1 MIDCKVKICGLHREE
16 DICCV
21 NAYLPD
27 YIGFVFYPESKR
39 YVTGEQAQKL
49 KEKLDPRIRAV
60 GVFVNADPDEVI
72 ALLQKN
78 IIDIAQLHGQE
89 SEEELRKIWEQTG
102 KPVIRAVKV
111 TEETNL
117 QEAYQTDADYILLDN
132 GMGSGK
138 PFPWDVILKQ
148 LAQEELQEKICRKP
162 FFLAGGIDPE
172 NMERAAEAFR
182 PYALDLSSSVETD
195 GVKDPEKIRKLM
207 ETIRKRGTE

>member
-27 YIGFVFYPESKR
+27 YIGFVFYPKSKR
-39 YVTGEQAQKL
+39 YVTGEQAQQL

-89 SEEELRKIWEQTG
+89 REEELRKIREQTG
-102 KPVIRAVKV
+102 KSVIRAVKV

-148 LAQEELQEKICRKP
+148 LTQEELQEEIRRKP
-162 FFLAGGIDPE
+162 FFLAGGISPE

-195 GVKDPEKIRKLM
+195 GVKDSEKIRKLM

>member
-89 SEEELRKIWEQTG
+89 SEEQLRKIREQTG

-162 FFLAGGIDPE
+162 FFLAGGISPE

>member
-1 MIDCKVKICGLHREE
+1 MIDCKVKICGLRREE

-21 NAYLPD
+21 NSYLPD
-27 YIGFVFYPESKR
+27 YIGFVFYPKSKR

-49 KEKLDPRIRAV
+49 KEKLDPCIRAV

-89 SEEELRKIWEQTG
+89 SEEELRKIREQTG
-102 KPVIRAVKV
+102 KPVIRALKV

-148 LAQEELQEKICRKP
+148 LAQEELQEKISRKP

>member
-1 MIDCKVKICGLHREE
+1 MIDCKVKICGLRREE

-72 ALLQKN
+72 ALLQKS

-89 SEEELRKIWEQTG
+89 SEEQLRKIREQTG

-111 TEETNL
+111 TEETDL
-117 QEAYQTDADYILLDN
+117 QKAYQTDADYILLDN

-148 LAQEELQEKICRKP
+148 LAQEELQEEIRRKP
-162 FFLAGGIDPE
+162 IFLAGGISPE

-182 PYALDLSSSVETD
+182 PYALDLSSSVETE

>member
-1 MIDCKVKICGLHREE
+1 MIDCKVKICGLRREE

-89 SEEELRKIWEQTG
+89 SEEQLRKIREQTG

-138 PFPWDVILKQ
+138 LFPWDVILKQ

-162 FFLAGGIDPE
+162 FFLAGGISPE

-195 GVKDPEKIRKLM
+195 GWKDPEKIRKLM

>member
-1 MIDCKVKICGLHREE
+1 MIDCKVKICGLRREE

-89 SEEELRKIWEQTG
+89 SEEELRKIREQTG

>member
-49 KEKLDPRIRAV
+49 KEKLDPCIRAV

-89 SEEELRKIWEQTG
+89 SEEELRKIREQTG
-102 KPVIRAVKV
+102 KPVIRALKV

-132 GMGSGK
+132 GMGSGR

-162 FFLAGGIDPE
+162 FFLAGGISPE

>member
-1 MIDCKVKICGLHREE
+1 MIDCKVKICGLRREE

-27 YIGFVFYPESKR
+27 YIGFVFYPKSKR

-49 KEKLDPRIRAV
+49 KEKLDPCIRAV

-89 SEEELRKIWEQTG
+89 SEEELRKIREQTG
-102 KPVIRAVKV
+102 KPVIRALKV

-148 LAQEELQEKICRKP
+148 LAQEELQEKISRKP
-162 FFLAGGIDPE
+162 FFLAGGIDPA

>member
-78 IIDIAQLHGQE
+78 IIDIVQLHGQE
-89 SEEELRKIWEQTG
+89 SEEQLRKIREQTG

>member
-78 IIDIAQLHGQE
+78 IIDIVQLHGQE
-89 SEEELRKIWEQTG
+89 SEEELRKIREQTG

>member
-1 MIDCKVKICGLHREE
+1 MIDCKVKICGLRREE

-89 SEEELRKIWEQTG
+89 SEEQLRKIREQTG

-138 PFPWDVILKQ
+138 LFPWDVILKQ
-148 LAQEELQEKICRKP
+148 LAQEELQGKICRKP
-162 FFLAGGIDPE
+162 FFLAGGISPE

>member
-1 MIDCKVKICGLHREE
+1 MIDCKVKICGLRREE

-27 YIGFVFYPESKR
+27 YIGFVFYPKSKR
-39 YVTGEQAQKL
+39 YVTEEQAQKL

-89 SEEELRKIWEQTG
+89 SEEQLRKIRKQTG

-148 LAQEELQEKICRKP
+148 LAQEALQEKICRKP
-162 FFLAGGIDPE
+162 FFLAGGISPE

>member
-27 YIGFVFYPESKR
+27 YIGFVFYPKSKR
-39 YVTGEQAQKL
+39 YVTGEQAQQL

-89 SEEELRKIWEQTG
+89 SEEELGKIREQTG

-162 FFLAGGIDPE
+162 FFLAGGISPE

>member
-1 MIDCKVKICGLHREE
+1 MIDCKVKICGLRREE

-72 ALLQKN
+72 ALLQKS

-89 SEEELRKIWEQTG
+89 SEEQLRKIREQTG
-102 KPVIRAVKV
+102 KPVIHAVKV
-111 TEETNL
+111 TEETDL
-117 QEAYQTDADYILLDN
+117 QKAYQTDADYILLDN
-132 GMGSGK
+132 GMGS
-138 PFPWDVILKQ
+138 
-148 LAQEELQEKICRKP
+148 
-162 FFLAGGIDPE
+162 
-172 NMERAAEAFR
+172 
-182 PYALDLSSSVETD
+182 
-195 GVKDPEKIRKLM
+195 
-207 ETIRKRGTE
+207 

>member
-1 MIDCKVKICGLHREE
+1 MIDCKVKICGLRREE

-27 YIGFVFYPESKR
+27 YIGFVFYPKSKR
-39 YVTGEQAQKL
+39 YVTGEQAQQL

-89 SEEELRKIWEQTG
+89 SEEELRKIREQTG
-102 KPVIRAVKV
+102 KSVIRAVKV

-148 LAQEELQEKICRKP
+148 LAQEALQEKICRKP
-162 FFLAGGIDPE
+162 FFLAGGISPE

>member
-1 MIDCKVKICGLHREE
+1 MIDCKVKICGLRREE

-27 YIGFVFYPESKR
+27 YIGFVFYPKSKR
-39 YVTGEQAQKL
+39 YVTGEQAQQL

-78 IIDIAQLHGQE
+78 IIDIAQLHGKE
-89 SEEELRKIWEQTG
+89 SEEQLRKIRKQTG

-117 QEAYQTDADYILLDN
+117 QEAYQTEADYILLDN

-138 PFPWDVILKQ
+138 PFPWDVILRQ
-148 LAQEELQEKICRKP
+148 LAQEALQEKICRKP
-162 FFLAGGIDPE
+162 FFLAGGISPE

>member
-1 MIDCKVKICGLHREE
+1 MIDCKVKICGLRREE
-16 DICCV
+16 DISCV

-27 YIGFVFYPESKR
+27 YIGFVFYTKSKR

-60 GVFVNADPDEVI
+60 GVFVNADPDVVI
-72 ALLQKN
+72 ALLEKN

-89 SEEELRKIWEQTG
+89 SEEELRKIREQTG

-117 QEAYQTDADYILLDN
+117 QEAYQTVADYILLDN

-138 PFPWDVILKQ
+138 PFPWDVILQ
-148 LAQEELQEKICRKP
+148 QFAQEELQEKIRRKP
-162 FFLAGGIDPE
+162 FFLAGGISLE
-172 NMERAAEAFR
+172 NMEQAAEAFR

>member
-1 MIDCKVKICGLHREE
+1 MIDCKVKICGLRREE

-72 ALLQKN
+72 ALLQKS

-89 SEEELRKIWEQTG
+89 SEEQLRKIREQTG

-111 TEETNL
+111 TEETDL
-117 QEAYQTDADYILLDN
+117 QKAYQTDADYILLDN

-148 LAQEELQEKICRKP
+148 LAQEELQEKISRKP
-162 FFLAGGIDPE
+162 FFLVGGISPE

>member
-1 MIDCKVKICGLHREE
+1 MIDCRVKICGLRREE
-16 DICCV
+16 DISCV

-27 YIGFVFYPESKR
+27 YIGFVFYPKSKR

-60 GVFVNADPDEVI
+60 GVFVNADPDAVI

-89 SEEELRKIWEQTG
+89 SEEQLRKIREQTG

-162 FFLAGGIDPE
+162 FFLAGGISPE

>member
-1 MIDCKVKICGLHREE
+1 MIDCKVKICGLRREE

-27 YIGFVFYPESKR
+27 YIGFVFYPKSKR
-39 YVTGEQAQKL
+39 YVTGEQAQQL

-89 SEEELRKIWEQTG
+89 SEEELRKIREQTG

-117 QEAYQTDADYILLDN
+117 QETCQTDADYILLDN

-138 PFPWDVILKQ
+138 SFPWDVILKQ
-148 LAQEELQEKICRKP
+148 LAQEELQEEIRRKP
-162 FFLAGGIDPE
+162 
-172 NMERAAEAFR
+172 
-182 PYALDLSSSVETD
+182 Y
-195 GVKDPEKIRKLM
+195 
-207 ETIRKRGTE
+207 

>member
-1 MIDCKVKICGLHREE
+1 MIDCKVKICGLRREE

-27 YIGFVFYPESKR
+27 YIGFVFYPKSKR
-39 YVTGEQAQKL
+39 YVTEEQAQKL

-89 SEEELRKIWEQTG
+89 SEEQLRKIREQTG

-111 TEETNL
+111 TGETNL

-162 FFLAGGIDPE
+162 FFLAGGISPE

>member
-1 MIDCKVKICGLHREE
+1 MIDCKVKICGLRREE

-72 ALLQKN
+72 ALLQKS

-89 SEEELRKIWEQTG
+89 SEEQLRKIREQTG

-111 TEETNL
+111 TEETDL
-117 QEAYQTDADYILLDN
+117 QKAYQTDADYILLDN

-162 FFLAGGIDPE
+162 FFLAGGISPE

>member
-1 MIDCKVKICGLHREE
+1 M
-16 DICCV
+16 
-21 NAYLPD
+21 
-27 YIGFVFYPESKR
+27 YPGSR
-39 YVTGEQAQKL
+39 C
-49 KEKLDPRIRAV
+49 
-60 GVFVNADPDEVI
+60 FVNADPDEVI

-89 SEEELRKIWEQTG
+89 SEEEIRKIREQTG

-148 LAQEELQEKICRKP
+148 LAQEALQEKICGKP
-162 FFLAGGIDPE
+162 FFLAGGISPE

>member
-27 YIGFVFYPESKR
+27 YIGFVFYPKSKR
-39 YVTGEQAQKL
+39 YVTGEQAQQL

-89 SEEELRKIWEQTG
+89 SEEELRKIREQTG

-162 FFLAGGIDPE
+162 FFLAGGISPE

>member
-1 MIDCKVKICGLHREE
+1 MIDCRVKICGLRREE
-16 DICCV
+16 DISCV

-27 YIGFVFYPESKR
+27 YIGFVFYPKSKR

-60 GVFVNADPDEVI
+60 GVFVNADPDAVI

-89 SEEELRKIWEQTG
+89 SEEQLRKIREQTG

-117 QEAYQTDADYILLDN
+117 QKAYQTDADYILLDN

-148 LAQEELQEKICRKP
+148 LAQEELQEKICGKP
-162 FFLAGGIDPE
+162 FFLAGGISPE

>member
-89 SEEELRKIWEQTG
+89 SEEELRKIREQTG

-162 FFLAGGIDPE
+162 FFLAGGISPE

>member
-1 MIDCKVKICGLHREE
+1 MKDCKVKICGLRREE

-27 YIGFVFYPESKR
+27 YIGFVFYPKSKR
-39 YVTGEQAQKL
+39 CVTGEQAQKL

-60 GVFVNADPDEVI
+60 GVFVNADTDEVI

-89 SEEELRKIWEQTG
+89 SEEELRKIREQTG

-117 QEAYQTDADYILLDN
+117 QEAYQTEADYILLDN

-138 PFPWDVILKQ
+138 PFPWDVILQQ
-148 LAQEELQEKICRKP
+148 LVQEELQEKIRRKP
-162 FFLAGGIDPE
+162 FFLAGGISPE

>member
-1 MIDCKVKICGLHREE
+1 MIDCKVKICGLRREE

-27 YIGFVFYPESKR
+27 YIGFVFYPKSKR
-39 YVTGEQAQKL
+39 YVTEEQAQKL

-89 SEEELRKIWEQTG
+89 SEEQLRKIREQTG

-148 LAQEELQEKICRKP
+148 LAQEALQEKICRKP
-162 FFLAGGIDPE
+162 FFLAGGISPE

>member
-1 MIDCKVKICGLHREE
+1 MIDCKVKICGLRREE

-27 YIGFVFYPESKR
+27 YIGFVFYPKSKR
-39 YVTGEQAQKL
+39 YVTEEQAQKL

-89 SEEELRKIWEQTG
+89 SEEQLRKIREQTG

-111 TEETNL
+111 TDETNL

-138 PFPWDVILKQ
+138 LFPWDVILKQ
-148 LAQEELQEKICRKP
+148 LAQEALQEKICRKP
-162 FFLAGGIDPE
+162 FFLAGGISPE

>member
-1 MIDCKVKICGLHREE
+1 MIDCKVKICGLRREE

-27 YIGFVFYPESKR
+27 YIGFVFYPKSKR
-39 YVTGEQAQKL
+39 YVTGEQAQQL

-89 SEEELRKIWEQTG
+89 SEEQLRKIREQTG

-138 PFPWDVILKQ
+138 LFPWDVILKQ
-148 LAQEELQEKICRKP
+148 LAQEELREKIRRKP
-162 FFLAGGIDPE
+162 FFLAGGISPE

>member
-1 MIDCKVKICGLHREE
+1 MIDCKVKICGLRREE

-89 SEEELRKIWEQTG
+89 SEEQLRKIREQTG

-138 PFPWDVILKQ
+138 PFLWDVILKQ
-148 LAQEELQEKICRKP
+148 LAQEALPEKICRKP
-162 FFLAGGIDPE
+162 FFLAGGISPE

>member
-89 SEEELRKIWEQTG
+89 SEEQLRKIREQTG

>member
-1 MIDCKVKICGLHREE
+1 MIDCKVKICGLRREE

-27 YIGFVFYPESKR
+27 YIGFVFYPNSKR

-49 KEKLDPRIRAV
+49 KEKLDPCIRAV

-89 SEEELRKIWEQTG
+89 SEEELRKIREQTG
-102 KPVIRAVKV
+102 KPVIRALKV

-148 LAQEELQEKICRKP
+148 LAQEELQEKISRKP

>member
-1 MIDCKVKICGLHREE
+1 MIDCKVKICGLRREE

-72 ALLQKN
+72 ALLQKS

-89 SEEELRKIWEQTG
+89 SEEELRKIREQTG

-111 TEETNL
+111 TEETDL
-117 QEAYQTDADYILLDN
+117 QKAYQTDADYILLDN

-148 LAQEELQEKICRKP
+148 LAQEELQEKISRKP
-162 FFLAGGIDPE
+162 FFLAGGISLE
-172 NMERAAEAFR
+172 NMERAAEALR